1 MEYKKINSESIASL
15 GLGTWRIGG
24 GTTADYSRDS
34 KEVENLRYGIK
45 LGYTH
50 IDTAEYYGAG
60 HSEELVGK
68 AIKPYDREDLFITTK
83 VWHNHLEYDK
93 LMNSMKASLKRLDLD
108 YVDLYLVHWPNP
120 DIPLEETM
128 RALEECV
135 DKGYARFIG
144 VSNFSVM
151 LMKEAEEYLND
162 NTLFTNQ
169 VKYSLQE
176 QSPRGELLKYCKSR
190 DILLTGYSP
199 LGKGE
204 LARPGYKVLDTLSD
218 KYGKTQSQVALNWL
232 ISQDQVI
239 TIPKASS
246 KEHLEENLG
255 ALGWSLTSE
264 DQVLLSKSF
273 E

>member
-1 MEYKKINSESIASL
+1 
-15 GLGTWRIGG
+15 
-24 GTTADYSRDS
+24 
-34 KEVENLRYGIK
+34 
-45 LGYTH
+45 
-50 IDTAEYYGAG
+50 
-60 HSEELVGK
+60 
-68 AIKPYDREDLFITTK
+68 
-83 VWHNHLEYDK
+83 
-93 LMNSMKASLKRLDLD
+93 
-108 YVDLYLVHWPNP
+108 
-120 DIPLEETM
+120 
-128 RALEECV
+128 
-135 DKGYARFIG
+135 
-144 VSNFSVM
+144 M